1 MSSEDNFL
9 FSKTTSNRSSGE
21 VQSLAIDDEEELID
35 VQSIVPST
43 GTISVFDL
51 VTESV
56 LDDAKSTLMASMHS
70 SMQGSLPRRSS
81 FYSLRS
87 SRQSFSSPRHSI
99 HSPRQ
104 SLNLTIQSL
113 NEIQSLDKKA
123 NDIDKANDKAKRR
136 KSQEDKTKEQ
146 ELRRK
151 DKILAKVQYGMYSL
165 LSIFC
170 AFVVMI
176 IWYTSWLEDKTIT
189 NEIGN
194 EQTDI
199 KVNANNSTCQVW
211 DITGDGFCDDEANI
225 AECGYDFKDCCQMGN
240 DRTVCED
247 CFCFVPEDDQASIK
261 EKHFERC
268 PLYFQHHLGNGF
280 CDLNQNNEDHY
291 FDLGDCCLEDISCR
305 LKFFNQTSHVEKYC
319 PANPCI
325 RSNIFCVQEELGNG
339 ICEDHNNGPY
349 CDYDLGDC
357 CMKPPNNGPT
367 TTEQH
372 ISKAGCCVC
381 SCKQATLYLANSN
394 ENVIWG

>member
-9 FSKTTSNRSSGE
+9 FSKTTSNKSSGE
-21 VQSLAIDDEEELID
+21 VQSLAIDYEEELID
-35 VQSIVPST
+35 FQSIVPST
-43 GTISVFDL
+43 GTISVFDV

-56 LDDAKSTLMASMHS
+56 LDDNKSTLMASMHS

-151 DKILAKVQYGMYSL
+151 DKILAKVQYGMYSF

-247 CFCFVPEDDQASIK
+247 CFCFVPEDEKASIR
-261 EKHFERC
+261 EKPR
-268 PLYFQHHLGNGF
+268 PLF
-280 CDLNQNNEDHY
+280 
-291 FDLGDCCLEDISCR
+291 
-305 LKFFNQTSHVEKYC
+305 
-319 PANPCI
+319 
-325 RSNIFCVQEELGNG
+325 
-339 ICEDHNNGPY
+339 
-349 CDYDLGDC
+349 
-357 CMKPPNNGPT
+357 
-367 TTEQH
+367 
-372 ISKAGCCVC
+372 
-381 SCKQATLYLANSN
+381 
-394 ENVIWG
+394 